1 MMPLF
6 VPYDPSLR
14 YKPVF
19 AEPYFMPELRKDP
32 ILNRWVI
39 ISPDRG
45 KRPQDF
51 PTPTKKLH
59 NVICPFCMGN
69 EKSTPP
75 EIIAF
80 RPENSTSNS
89 SDWTLRVV
97 PNKFPA
103 LRIEG
108 AMDRSDDGLYES
120 MNGIGAHE
128 VIIESPDHQADL
140 DLLPVER
147 IEDTLLAFKLRI
159 LDLKKDVRF
168 QYILIFKNYGE
179 PAGATLEHTH
189 CQLIALPIVPELVR
203 DEIEGAQQYFD
214 LKQQCIFCDIVAQ
227 EKKTGL
233 RVVNQN
239 ERFITLCPYAPRFPF
254 EMWLLPKFHSDRFED
269 CGTEDIS
276 RLAELLKESLMKMR
290 LALGEPSYNFVL
302 HTSPMNRGNGRHYHW
317 HIEIMPKLTKMAG
330 FEQGTGFYINP
341 VLPEV
346 AAETLRNTKV

>member
-1 MMPLF
+1 
-6 VPYDPSLR
+6 
-14 YKPVF
+14 
-19 AEPYFMPELRKDP
+19 MPELRKDP

-51 PTPTKKLH
+51 PVPAKKLH
-59 NVICPFCMGN
+59 KGICPFCHGN

-75 EIIAF
+75 EILAF
-80 RPENSTSNS
+80 RPKLSQTNSP
-89 SDWTLRVV
+89 DWTLRVV
-97 PNKFPA
+97 SNKFPA

-108 AMDRSDDGLYES
+108 EMNPVNDGLYES

-128 VIIESPDHQADL
+128 VIIESPDHLGEL

-159 LDLKKDVRF
+159 LDLTKDTRF
-168 QYILIFKNYGE
+168 QYILIFKNHGE
-179 PAGATLEHTH
+179 AAGATLEHTH

-203 DEIEGAQQYFD
+203 EEIEGAQRYFD
-214 LKQQCIFCDIVAQ
+214 SNQRCVFCDIVAQ
-227 EKKTGL
+227 ENETQL
-233 RVVNQN
+233 RIVNQN

-254 EMWLLPKFHSDRFED
+254 EMWLLPKFHSDRFENCAAD
-269 CGTEDIS
+269 DIS
-276 RLAELLKESLMKMR
+276 LLAKLLKESLMKMR
-290 LALGEPSYNFVL
+290 IALGEPSYNFVL
-302 HTSPMNRGNGRHYHW
+302 HTSPMNGNNGQHYHW

-341 VLPEV
+341 ILPEV
-346 AAETLRNTKV
+346 AAETLRNTRESN